1 MDDNITP
8 QKRAPHQYNDDSH
21 SSSEKVVAGS
31 FTEDVNVKNDDGR
44 SSYIEHAAHEDRRRH
59 IPEHLKIPVTENIG
73 YSPAMSNF
81 ANKIGNFFA
90 ACLAPFIKGIR
101 FLQRRTNLTFWIIFA
116 MIVGILIGQFAP
128 AAGKEIKPLG
138 DAFILM
144 IKIIIVPLVFSVL
157 VIGIA
162 GHGDDIGKV
171 GKLAI
176 KTLIY
181 FEVVTTLALA
191 IGLIMANLVKPGNGV
206 VLPKGQ
212 DTTAVQEMAAKEKQS
227 ITWANEMFLIIPES
241 FFKAAV
247 ENKVLAIV
255 FCAVMFA
262 CSMMKA
268 DKKSK
273 KVMLKINEALSQVMF
288 KFVGLVMNYA
298 PIGIGAAL
306 AATVGANGIGVLANL
321 GKLIGCVYAS
331 LAIFLIIVLIPIML
345 IARIPVFGF
354 FKAIAQPWLLAFSS
368 ASSESALPM
377 AFERMREFGCTN
389 ALTGFVIPCGY
400 SFNLDG
406 TTLYLSLAVIFCA
419 QAAGMSLPMST
430 QLSIMGTLMLSSKGV
445 AAIPRASLVVL
456 SGTLAQYDIPL
467 EAVLMIMGVDA
478 IMDMARTSLNV
489 LGNCLGCCVMAR
501 VEGSFRGEEWR
512 EEEEDRRYQKF
523 LDEQERARSLHEG
536 EEVEDL
542 SNVIVLRD
550 DNEKKDS
557 HHHN

>member
-1 MDDNITP
+1 MDEITAH
-8 QKRAPHQYNDDSH
+8 KRASHNYDSASND
-21 SSSEKVVAGS
+21 EKVVAGS
-31 FTEDVNVKNDDGR
+31 FTEDVHPPLRDDT
-44 SSYIEHAAHEDRRRH
+44 SSMHRQRERDERNRNM
-59 IPEHLKIPVTENIG
+59 PEHLRIPVADNVG
-73 YSPAMSNF
+73 YSPRLTN
-81 ANKIGNFFA
+81 IGNSIGSAFSA
-90 ACLAPFIKGIR
+90 ALAPFIKAIR
-101 FLQRRTNLTFWIIFA
+101 FLQRRTNLTFWIILS
-116 MIVGILIGQFAP
+116 MVVGIILGYFSP

-138 DAFILM
+138 DAFIMM

-206 VLPKGQ
+206 ILPVGS
-212 DTTAVQEMAAKEKQS
+212 DTSAVKELADKESTS

-247 ENKVLAIV
+247 DNKVLAIV

-268 DKKSK
+268 DKESK

-331 LAIFLIIVLIPIML
+331 LVIFLIVVLLPIMFFAKIPIL
-345 IARIPVFGF
+345 GF

-368 ASSESALPM
+368 ASSESALPL

-406 TTLYLSLAVIFCA
+406 TTLYLSLATIFSA
-419 QAAGMSLPMST
+419 QAAGLNLPIST

-456 SGTLAQYDIPL
+456 SGTLAQYDIPF

-478 IMDMARTSLNV
+478 IMDMARTSVNV
-489 LGNCLGCCVMAR
+489 FGNCLGCCVMAR

-512 EEEEDRRYQKF
+512 EEEEERRYKKW
-523 LDEQERARSLHEG
+523 LDEQEKAGLLHKKD
-536 EEVEDL
+536 EEDHL
-542 SNVIVLRD
+542 SDVIVIRD
-550 DNEKKDS
+550 DNKKETLHQEKVL
-557 HHHN
+557 